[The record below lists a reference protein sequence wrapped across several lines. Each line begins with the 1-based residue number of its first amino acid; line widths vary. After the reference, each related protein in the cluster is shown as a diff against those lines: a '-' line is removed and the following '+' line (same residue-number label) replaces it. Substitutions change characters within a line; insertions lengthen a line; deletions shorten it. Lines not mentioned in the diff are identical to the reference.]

1 MPPRESPYDSPF
13 LRSGLTVSM
22 DGKPMH
28 LQGRDIPWRSLGE
41 LIEDKAAR
49 HGERVFA
56 TINGRDLSYHRLEA
70 DSRRVALNLRSAG
83 IAKGDRIATL
93 MFNCV
98 EQVVTWFGAARMGAV
113 WTPLNAGLTGADLD
127 HTLRDSG
134 ARVLVFDA
142 ESRAKVEA
150 LDPAL
155 RSSLSVFCVDDPRS
169 AYPSFERLLADGNAG
184 DALEPVAPGDP
195 ALILYTGGTTGLPK
209 GVVTPTLSLI
219 LAGIRYG
226 ESFAVRAGE
235 THFSTLPLFH
245 AAAIQFAI
253 MGPLVNDMT
262 SVIDRRFSA
271 SEFWQRVRD
280 CGANVIDPIGA
291 MTTMLCLQ
299 PEGADDRRHKVRV
312 AIGIVNQ
319 IPAEIPDRFKQRFGM
334 PMVEIYGLTEGGGAM
349 LTSNR
354 PEGYC
359 AGSNGRPHG
368 WVEIRIADEHDLP
381 VAPGVVGQI
390 LLRPLFPHMFMIG
403 YHNAPDKTAEA
414 LRDLWLHT
422 GDLGRVDAQGN
433 LFFIGR
439 RAHWIRRR
447 GENISAY
454 EIEAILGKHPAVGE
468 VVVVGVPSELGED
481 DIKAFIIPAAG
492 VAADPL
498 ALVEWC
504 GCKLAPFKVPRYFEY
519 VEDFPRSITKR
530 EIERSVLKKMPNR
543 DAWDREKVLGRLS
556 GQSSR

>member
-1 MPPRESPYDSPF
+1 MQ
-13 LRSGLTVSM
+13 
-22 DGKPMH
+22 
-28 LQGRDIPWRSLGE
+28 LQGRDIPWQSLGE
-41 LIEDKAAR
+41 LIEDKATR
-49 HGERVFA
+49 HGERVFT
-56 TINGRDLSYHRLEA
+56 TIDGRDLSYRRLEE
-70 DSRRVALNLRSAG
+70 DSRRIALNLRASG
-83 IAKGDRIATL
+83 LAKGDRIATL

-98 EQVVTWFGAARMGAV
+98 EQVLTWFGAARMGAV

-134 ARVLVFDA
+134 AKVLVFDA
-142 ESRAKVEA
+142 ENQAKVDA

-155 RSSLSVFCVDDPRS
+155 RGGLSLYCIDDPQS
-169 AYPSFERLLADGNAG
+169 AYPCFDQLLAHGVAG
-184 DALEPVAPGDP
+184 GVLEKVAPGDP
-195 ALILYTGGTTGLPK
+195 TLILYTGGTTGLPK
-209 GVVTPTLSLI
+209 GVVTPALSLV

-226 ESFAVRAGE
+226 ETFAVRAGE
-235 THFSTLPLFH
+235 RHYSTLPLFH

-253 MGPLVNDMT
+253 MGPLVNDMS

-271 SEFWQRVRD
+271 SDFWLRVRD

-299 PEGADDRRHKVRV
+299 PEHADDRRHKVRV

-319 IPAEIPDRFKQRFGM
+319 IPAEIPERFKLRFGVS
-334 PMVEIYGLTEGGGAM
+334 MVEIYGLTEGGGAM

-354 PEGYC
+354 PDGYC
-359 AGSNGRPHG
+359 PGSNGRPHG

-381 VAPGVVGQI
+381 AAPDVVGQI

-403 YHNAPDKTAEA
+403 YHNAPEKTAEA

-439 RAHWIRRR
+439 KAHWIRRR

-454 EIEAILGKHPAVGE
+454 EIEAILGQHPAVGE
-468 VVVVGVPSELGED
+468 VVVVGVPAEIGED
-481 DIKAFIIPAAG
+481 DIKAFVIPATGAS
-492 VAADPL
+492 ADPL
-498 ALVEWC
+498 ALVDWC
-504 GCKLAPFKVPRYFEY
+504 GGKLAPFKVPRYFEF

-530 EIERSVLKKMPNR
+530 EIERSVLKKLPNGN
-543 DAWDREKVLGRLS
+543 AWDREKVLGRLS

>member
-1 MPPRESPYDSPF
+1 MQ
-13 LRSGLTVSM
+13 
-22 DGKPMH
+22 
-28 LQGRDIPWRSLGE
+28 LQGRDIPWQNLGE

-56 TINGRDLSYHRLEA
+56 TIDGCALSYRRLEEE
-70 DSRRVALNLRSAG
+70 SRRVAINLRAAG
-83 IAKGDRIATL
+83 LAKGDRIATL

-113 WTPLNAGLTGADLD
+113 WTPLNAGLTGADLE

-142 ESRAKVEA
+142 ENQAKVDA
-150 LDPAL
+150 LDDVL
-155 RSSLSVFCVDDPRS
+155 RGSLSLYSIDNPRS
-169 AYPSFERLLADGNAG
+169 GYPNFDRLLEHGEAG
-184 DALEPVAPGDP
+184 GELEPVAPGD
-195 ALILYTGGTTGLPK
+195 ATLILYTGGTTGLPK
-209 GVVTPTLSLI
+209 GVVTPALSLV

-226 ESFAVRAGE
+226 ETFAVRAGE
-235 THFSTLPLFH
+235 RHYSTLPLFH
-245 AAAIQFAI
+245 AAAIQFAV
-253 MGPLVNDMT
+253 MGPLVNDMS

-271 SEFWQRVRD
+271 SDFWRRVRD
-280 CGANVIDPIGA
+280 SSANVIDPIGA
-291 MTTMLCLQ
+291 MMTMLCLQ
-299 PEGADDRRHKVRV
+299 PEHADDRRHNVRV

-319 IPAEIPDRFKQRFGM
+319 IPAEIPGRFIQRFGV

-354 PEGYC
+354 PEGHC
-359 AGSNGRPHG
+359 PGSNGRPHG
-368 WVEIRIADEHDLP
+368 WVEVRIADEQGLP
-381 VAPGVVGQI
+381 VASGVSGQI
-390 LLRPLFPHMFMIG
+390 LLRPMFPHMFMIG
-403 YHNAPDKTAEA
+403 YHNAAEKTAEA

-433 LFFIGR
+433 LFFLGR
-439 RAHWIRRR
+439 KAHWIRRR

-454 EIEAILGKHPAVGE
+454 EIEAILGQHPSVGE

-492 VAADPL
+492 AAADPL
-498 ALVEWC
+498 ALVDWC
-504 GCKLAPFKVPRYFEY
+504 TGKLAPFKLPRYFEF
-519 VEDFPRSITKR
+519 VADFPRSITKR
-530 EIERSVLKKMPNR
+530 EIERSVLKKMPNL

>member
-1 MPPRESPYDSPF
+1 MQ
-13 LRSGLTVSM
+13 
-22 DGKPMH
+22 
-28 LQGRDIPWRSLGE
+28 LQGRDIPWQNLGD

-49 HGERVFA
+49 HGERLFA
-56 TINGRDLSYHRLEA
+56 TIDGRDLSYRWLEEG
-70 DSRRVALNLRSAG
+70 SRQVALNLRAAG
-83 IAKGDRIATL
+83 FGKGDRIATL

-98 EQVVTWFGAARMGAV
+98 EQVLTWFGAARMGAV
-113 WTPLNAGLTGADLD
+113 WTPLNAGLAGTDLD

-142 ESRAKVEA
+142 ESRAKIEA

-155 RSSLSVFCVDDPRS
+155 RASLSLFCVGDPQS
-169 AYPSFERLLADGNAG
+169 AGLPFERLLEPGGANGL
-184 DALEPVAPGDP
+184 LEPVAPEDP
-195 ALILYTGGTTGLPK
+195 SLILYTGGTTGLPK

-226 ESFAVRAGE
+226 ETFAVRAGE
-235 THFSTLPLFH
+235 RHFSTLPLFH

-271 SEFWQRVRD
+271 SDFWRRVRD

-291 MTTMLCLQ
+291 MMTMLCLQ
-299 PEGADDRRHKVRV
+299 AEHADDRRHRVRV
-312 AIGIVNQ
+312 GIGIVNQ
-319 IPAEIPDRFKQRFGM
+319 IPLEIPDRFKERFGV
-334 PMVEIYGLTEGGGAM
+334 PLVEIYGLTEGGGAM

-354 PEGYC
+354 PEGNC
-359 AGSNGRPHG
+359 PGSNGRPHG

-403 YHNAPDKTAEA
+403 YHNAPEKTAEA

-422 GDLGRVDAQGN
+422 GDLGRVDGQGN

-439 RAHWIRRR
+439 KAHWIRRR

-454 EIEAILGKHPAVGE
+454 EIEAILGRHPAVGE
-468 VVVVGVPSELGED
+468 VVVVGVPSDLGED
-481 DIKAFIIPAAG
+481 DIKAFTIPATGATG
-492 VAADPL
+492 DPL
-498 ALVEWC
+498 ALVDWC
-504 GCKLAPFKVPRYFEY
+504 TGKLAPFKVPRYFEF
-519 VEDFPRSITKR
+519 VADFPRSITKR

-543 DAWDREKVLGRLS
+543 DAWDREKVLGRMS